1 MANKWL
7 TFLKEY
13 RKKNPTLSL
22 KQAMKSAS
30 GAYKKSAKAAPAKAL
45 KKKAR
50 KKKAQK

>member
-30 GAYKKSAKAAPAKAL
+30 AVYRKSKSTAPKKG
-45 KKKAR
+45 KKKV
-50 KKKAQK
+50 KK

>member
-13 RKKNPTLSL
+13 RKKHAGMSL

-30 GAYKKSAKAAPAKAL
+30 AEYKKSAKPKG
-45 KKKAR
+45 KKKKS
-50 KKKAQK
+50 KK